1 MSIFY
6 YIIYIVSDA
15 VRVSTLFMF
24 LQYRRDNNVS
34 VMTDT
39 FTLYTMS
46 QQTFQGTER
55 ESLPVN
61 IDATV
66 VNNNIVSISYLY
78 RLQIIIFFYV

>member
-24 LQYRRDNNVS
+24 LQYRRENNVA

-39 FTLYTMS
+39 FTSYTMS
-46 QQTFQGTER
+46 QQTFQGIER

-61 IDATV
+61 VDATV
-66 VNNNIVSISYLY
+66 VNNNIVSNSYLY
-78 RLQIIIFFYV
+78 